1 MIESSEKRRAF
12 VHVRDGLPG
21 PLLFFILLLLST
33 GAPANAETESI
44 RYAASLTLS
53 RQGDRT
59 VVTISNAWDGAP
71 PLRYLLLK
79 RGSEEDLTEERREY
93 DGVIEVPLRRI
104 ASLATPAIAHL
115 ADLESLDRIVAVD
128 DADYVY
134 NSRIRRRIREGDIPE
149 VGSGSSLNV
158 ERLLLTE
165 PELVILSAL
174 GPDDPTVRRLESV
187 GISVLP
193 LADWREQSPL
203 GRAEWVKLFGELLEK
218 EAEAESI
225 FEPRASRY
233 LELEAMVS
241 SDSSGSDPKVLTNAP
256 WQGSWPVP
264 AGRSYVARLIDAAG
278 GEYLW
283 AEREGTGS
291 VFLDFESVLARGAEA
306 DVWINLNQGWK
317 RRADALETDPRLAA
331 FAPFRNNRMYHHNR
345 RLRPSGANDFW
356 ESGATRPDLVLADLI
371 RILHPELLPNHDM
384 IYYNRLEP

>member
-218 EAEAESI
+218 EAEADSI

>member
-12 VHVRDGLPG
+12 VHVPNGLLR

-218 EAEAESI
+218 EAEADSI

-371 RILHPELLPNHDM
+371 RILHPELLPDHDL

>member
-12 VHVRDGLPG
+12 VHVRDGLLR

-218 EAEAESI
+218 EAEADSI

>member
-12 VHVRDGLPG
+12 VHVRDGLLR

-218 EAEAESI
+218 EAEADSI

-241 SDSSGSDPKVLTNAP
+241 SDSSGSDPTVLTNAP

>member
-218 EAEAESI
+218 EAEADSI

-371 RILHPELLPNHDM
+371 RILHPDLLPNHDM